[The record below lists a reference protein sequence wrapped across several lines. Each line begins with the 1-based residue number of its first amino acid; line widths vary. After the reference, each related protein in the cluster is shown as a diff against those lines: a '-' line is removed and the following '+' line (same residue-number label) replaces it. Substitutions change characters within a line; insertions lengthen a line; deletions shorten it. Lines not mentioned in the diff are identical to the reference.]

1 MSACERLTDLE
12 DEGQEALWV
21 KMLLENNNRP
31 FTIGCVYR
39 PPDSDSS
46 IFASSLEQ
54 SLKNIQQ
61 HSSTVILT
69 GDFNARC
76 REWFEPDRTDFCGE
90 KIAELFH
97 TYSLEQR
104 VNFRTNFHCGQP
116 KACIDLIATNAP
128 DMSVTSLAPLGK
140 SDHVVLKGVFPGPG
154 LRRTPRRRSVW
165 CWKRANVRGLLQG
178 IGAMA

>member
-1 MSACERLTDLE
+1 MKPGESPMTWTICTLPNRSLFRRERLGRTGRGVAIYILETAMSACERLTDLE

-76 REWFEPDRTDFCGE
+76 REWFEPDRTDF
-90 KIAELFH
+90 
-97 TYSLEQR
+97 
-104 VNFRTNFHCGQP
+104 
-116 KACIDLIATNAP
+116 
-128 DMSVTSLAPLGK
+128 
-140 SDHVVLKGVFPGPG
+140 
-154 LRRTPRRRSVW
+154 
-165 CWKRANVRGLLQG
+165 
-178 IGAMA
+178 